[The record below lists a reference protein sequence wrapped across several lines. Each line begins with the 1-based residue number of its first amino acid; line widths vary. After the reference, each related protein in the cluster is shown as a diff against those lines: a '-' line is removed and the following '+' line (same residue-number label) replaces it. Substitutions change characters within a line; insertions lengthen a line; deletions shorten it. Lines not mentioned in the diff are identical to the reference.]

1 MKKKH
6 LLIILLFIACTD
18 YYGHFVPLGDEFED
32 CWKKINFED
41 LIYHIEASKINRNEF
56 FIGSQYN
63 IYILQDS
70 IIKRLPI
77 TYPYRASTVIASSF
91 NTPQRLLIGT
101 DNREVYY
108 CSMDGVIKIISFPDI
123 EQIEHLSFSPLDT
136 SIFYLAGNSILLKSD
151 IAGVDIDTILSSSE
165 KIINLSVKESGELFV
180 ATTHFLFC
188 SIDQGLRWDTLYTL
202 ETDLISGFAMDKKQ
216 RLYLLIQKRILMSQ
230 DWTNWIEL
238 YHGNYSAATIAGIE
252 DGLLLFYSDGLNVNA
267 FKLYADGKVYDISMG
282 IVHNFASISELPV
295 IAVVNDKRFLISFSD
310 DLEKESTL
318 LSFSDTP
325 LPP

>member
-1 MKKKH
+1 MKKFP
-6 LLIILLFIACTD
+6 LLITLLFINCTN

-77 TYPYRASTVIASSF
+77 TYPYRAATIIASSF

-101 DNREVYY
+101 DNREIYY
-108 CSMDGVIKIISFPDI
+108 CSMDSVIKIISSPDI
-123 EQIEHLSFSPLDT
+123 EHIEHLSFSPLDT
-136 SIFYLAGNSILLKSD
+136 SIFYLVDNSILLKSD
-151 IAGVDIDTILSSSE
+151 ITGVDFDTILSSSE
-165 KIINLSVKESGELFV
+165 KIINLSVKESGVIFV
-180 ATTHFLFC
+180 ATTHYLLN
-188 SIDQGLRWDTLYTL
+188 STNQGLHWDTLYNS
-202 ETDLISGFAMDKKQ
+202 ETEPIISFAMDKKQ
-216 RLYLLIQKRILMSQ
+216 RLYLLIHERILISH

-238 YHGNYSAATIAGIE
+238 KIDQYNNLSIAGIE
-252 DGLLLFYSDGLNVNA
+252 DGLLLLCSDGSNVNV
-267 FKLYADGKVYDISMG
+267 FKLYADGRIYDISMG
-282 IVHNFASISELPV
+282 IVHNFSCISELPILV
-295 IAVVNDKRFLISFSD
+295 SVNGNKYLISFSD
-310 DLEKESTL
+310 AFESESAL
-318 LSFSDTP
+318 LYFFDTP